1 MSTRYLILALAFTC
15 ALPNVQAASTNHSAA
30 TQRTVTTSG
39 AKAVKQGTAR
49 ATKKRRVVASGRGAY
64 FVPPPPAYMPSVL
77 PELYARQPIQID
89 AEEEEEIVAAVAAKP
104 KNPYVQYF
112 YTRNESAPKPV
123 QSRNGVSTWAVTR

>member
-1 MSTRYLILALAFTC
+1 MSTRYLILALALTC
-15 ALPNVQAASTNHSAA
+15 AIPNAQAAPTNHSASA
-30 TQRTVTTSG
+30 NKSATTSG
-39 AKAVKQGTAR
+39 TSAAKQGAAR
-49 ATKKRRVVASGRGAY
+49 TTKKRRVVASGHGAY

-112 YTRNESAPKPV
+112 YSRNESAPKPV
-123 QSRNGVSTWAVTR
+123 QSRNGVSTWVVTR